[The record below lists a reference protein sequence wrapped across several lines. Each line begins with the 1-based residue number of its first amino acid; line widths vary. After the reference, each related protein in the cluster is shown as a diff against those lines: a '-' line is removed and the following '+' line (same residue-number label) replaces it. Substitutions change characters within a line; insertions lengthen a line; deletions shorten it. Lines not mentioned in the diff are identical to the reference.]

1 MKTKLYLLTALTLL
15 TLFGSAQKYNY
26 MIMEDWKVNAWEMS
40 SKITYTYDSN
50 GNLIKLTM
58 EQWNAGTNLWDKYI
72 IISYTLNSDATI
84 KEAITQMWGMFG
96 DGWSNSS
103 KISYTYNGS
112 KKILTE
118 TTMTWMMVS
127 WLENRIETNTYDTN
141 GNLIKIIT
149 QGYDFLTQ
157 QMKNSSQHTYSYNS
171 DGTENQSIVQ
181 TWNALNQWEN
191 TSRMTN
197 TYNASK
203 QITAMLSE
211 NWVSDAWMNVSKMTL
226 TYNTNGSVKE
236 TLSETWQTDKWV
248 NSFKDISSYSPQG
261 ELEVDLS
268 QEWNATLVQWENQM
282 RTTYHYNTTGFQ
294 PVESAGNVSKVF
306 PNPFEDQLTIEYGS
320 LDENGIQV
328 FNSTGQLVKS
338 LKSTSSVTRVN
349 LGSLNKGVYIM
360 KIKSLQNEQTIRLLK
375 VK

>member
-1 MKTKLYLLTALTLL
+1 MKTKLYLLTALIFL
-15 TLFGSAQKYNY
+15 TLFVSAQKYNY
-26 MIMEDWKVNAWEMS
+26 MIMEDWKDNAWTKA
-40 SKITYTYDSN
+40 SKSTNTYDSN
-50 GNLIKLTM
+50 GNLIKITM
-58 EQWNAGTNLWDKYI
+58 EQWNAETNLWEKYI
-72 IISYTLNSDATI
+72 IISYTLNSDATV
-84 KEAITQMWGMFG
+84 KEALTQMWGMFG
-96 DGWSNSS
+96 DEWSNSS
-103 KISYTYNGS
+103 KTSYTYDGS

-118 TTMTWMMVS
+118 TTLTWMMDS

-141 GNLIKIIT
+141 GKLIKIIT

-157 QMKNSSQHTYSYNS
+157 QMKNSSQHTYTYNS
-171 DGTENQSIVQ
+171 DGTENQSVAQ

-191 TSRMTN
+191 ATRMTN

-203 QITAMLSE
+203 HITGMLSE
-211 NWVSDAWMNVSKMTL
+211 RWVSNAWMNVSKITL
-226 TYNTNGSVKE
+226 TYNTNGSLKE
-236 TLSETWQTDKWV
+236 TLSESWQTDKWV

-268 QEWNATLVQWENQM
+268 QGWNANLVQWENQM
-282 RTTYHYNTTGFQ
+282 RTTYYYNTTGFQ
-294 PVESAGNVSKVF
+294 PVEFTGNGSKVF
-306 PNPFEDQLTIEYGS
+306 PNPFEDQLTIECGS
-320 LDENGIQV
+320 LNENDIQV